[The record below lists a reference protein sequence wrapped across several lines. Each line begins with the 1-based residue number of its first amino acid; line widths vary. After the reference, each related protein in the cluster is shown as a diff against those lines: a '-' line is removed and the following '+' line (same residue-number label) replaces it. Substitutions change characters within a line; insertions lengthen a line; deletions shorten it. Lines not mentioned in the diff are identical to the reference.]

1 MASKIK
7 VDELET
13 VDGSGTIALQNQ
25 LSGMTSA
32 SMPTGSILQVLSD
45 ELTSTV
51 SSTALVSSD
60 AWTDTGLSIAIT
72 PIAASS
78 KIIITGMINTGA
90 GNSGDGMCILRL
102 MRDSTAIAIGDAAS
116 NRKRTFS
123 GRGSQAQGD
132 GTILTL
138 PVHWVDSPSTTSAV
152 TYKVQFGIRGTNPN
166 TAYINRAGADTDNT
180 EYQRT
185 ASSLSVMEVAG

>member
-7 VDELET
+7 VDQLET
-13 VDGSGTIALQNQ
+13 ADGTGTIALQNQ
-25 LSGMTSA
+25 LSGLTSA
-32 SMPTGSILQVLSD
+32 SMPTGSVLQVLSD

-51 SSTALVSSD
+51 STSSLTSSGNF
-60 AWTDTGLSIAIT
+60 ADTGLSITIT
-72 PIAASS
+72 PSATSS
-78 KIIITGMINTGA
+78 KIVITGMINTGA
-90 GNSGDGMCILRL
+90 GNAGDGMCILRL

-116 NRKRTFS
+116 NRIRASS
-123 GRGSQAQGD
+123 GRGSQSQGE

-138 PVHWVDSPSTTSAV
+138 PVHWVDSPNTTSAV
-152 TYKVQFGIRGTNPN
+152 TYKVQFGARGANSN

-185 ASSLSVMEVAG
+185 ASSLSVMEVKG

>member
-51 SSTALVSSD
+51 STTALTSSD
-60 AWTDTGLSIAIT
+60 NWTDTGLSIAIT
-72 PIAASS
+72 PSATSS

-152 TYKVQFGIRGTNPN
+152 TYKVQFGARGTNSN
-166 TAYINRAGADTDNT
+166 TAYINRAGSDTDNT
-180 EYQRT
+180 EFQRT
-185 ASSLSVMEVAG
+185 ASSLSVMEVKG